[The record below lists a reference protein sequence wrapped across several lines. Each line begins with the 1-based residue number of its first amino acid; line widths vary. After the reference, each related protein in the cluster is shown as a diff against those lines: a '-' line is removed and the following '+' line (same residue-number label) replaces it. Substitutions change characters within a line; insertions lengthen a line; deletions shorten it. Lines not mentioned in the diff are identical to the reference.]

1 MKEETRKAV
10 ITGIIGLVATI
21 IGSIISAII
30 SANVARKNA
39 TEEVINQIENGVANL
54 NGDNANIIIN
64 DIDDF
69 ISDYEEL
76 KIQNEGLNALNTQYS
91 EQISANE
98 AELKSLREQL
108 GDAPDIK
115 YYDLGL
121 AINGENVPIN
131 ANNSMVSI
139 NGRDYLS
146 KEFTD
151 NILAENEGLT
161 IKDGTA
167 YIGRIISDQSNLFD
181 KWVVDSAYFV
191 SKENVTDN
199 YGNKYIDILMSDHRD
214 GYIIYNLNNE
224 YSLLKLSIS
233 VSEKVSSYSSG
244 IITIMADDTVVYT
257 SSELTKTTAP
267 FEITDIPI
275 NNCSLLRIE
284 CDAGYYGMDCII
296 SDAVV
301 YN

>member
-10 ITGIIGLVATI
+10 ISAVITGIIGFVATI
-21 IGSIISAII
+21 IAAVI
-30 SANVARKNA
+30 SANIARKNA

-64 DIDDF
+64 DVDDF
-69 ISDYEEL
+69 ISDYEDL
-76 KIQNEGLNALNTQYS
+76 KIQNEGLGALNTQYA
-91 EQISANE
+91 EQIKENE
-98 AELKSLREQL
+98 EELNSLRQQL
-108 GDAPDIK
+108 GDAPD
-115 YYDLGL
+115 
-121 AINGENVPIN
+121 
-131 ANNSMVSI
+131 I

-151 NILAENEGLT
+151 HILAENEALT
-161 IKDGTA
+161 IKDNTA
-167 YIGRIISDQSNLFD
+167 YIGRIIADQSNLFD
-181 KWVVDSAYFV
+181 KWVVDSSYFV
-191 SKENVTDN
+191 LKDNATDN
-199 YGNKYIDILMSDHRD
+199 YGNKHINILMSDHSD

-224 YSLLKLSIS
+224 YSLLKLNIS
-233 VSEKVSSYSSG
+233 VSEKIKSYSYG
-244 IITIMADDTVVYT
+244 TITIMADDTIVYT
-257 SSELTKTTAP
+257 SPELTKTTAP

-284 CDAGYYGMDCII
+284 CDTGYYGMYCII